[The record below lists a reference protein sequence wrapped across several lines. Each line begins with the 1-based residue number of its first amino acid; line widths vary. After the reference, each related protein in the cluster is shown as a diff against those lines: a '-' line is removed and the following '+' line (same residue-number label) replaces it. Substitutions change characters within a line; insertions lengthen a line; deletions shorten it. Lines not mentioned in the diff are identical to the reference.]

1 MDKATFKPTN
11 KPTKHKYESYSG
23 SGSDSDDSS
32 SDDAS
37 MFAAQNVEEKESE
50 IAEAKGGKYVLVV
63 HFAKSSWMNLWG
75 IFALI
80 LVLNALCCF
89 YLRKKNEIDC

>member
-1 MDKATFKPTN
+1 
-11 KPTKHKYESYSG
+11 
-23 SGSDSDDSS
+23 
-32 SDDAS
+32 

-50 IAEAKGGKYVLVV
+50 LLGIGNAEAKGGKYVLVV